1 MLVCCILII
10 ATDLRSPL
18 ILQCSSGIQTK
29 CKLAKHLL
37 CGPVELILA
46 SAAPILLCVSSW
58 HLMSVCMGIVCAC
71 TVGSNACSCGSASEL
86 VCVVWTCAFS
96 CGMAWLS
103 RKANPGG
110 RKKRRAL
117 DVGWHDLV
125 RGSQTFI
132 AYFLFELINDRAA
145 PEGASGAAAL
155 GKQEILYN
163 PITIK
168 SYAIQ

>member
-1 MLVCCILII
+1 
-10 ATDLRSPL
+10 
-18 ILQCSSGIQTK
+18 
-29 CKLAKHLL
+29 
-37 CGPVELILA
+37 
-46 SAAPILLCVSSW
+46 
-58 HLMSVCMGIVCAC
+58 
-71 TVGSNACSCGSASEL
+71 
-86 VCVVWTCAFS
+86 
-96 CGMAWLS
+96 MAWLS